1 MLQCTEVFEKL
12 WLAYKEMMYDA
23 EGNPVYDTYEDTG
36 ALRLDPI
43 TKEPIHL
50 RKYKGVK
57 LRGGSRSSKTWSCID
72 LCDLIAREVR
82 TRINIFRDT
91 KTDCV
96 NIVLPD
102 IQKRLQ
108 ETGRYEV
115 NQIFNKT
122 KSAFAYSNLSTLELQ
137 GTDDV
142 KTVMGLT
149 ANLTWLNEPYEI
161 SETVFDQLDQR
172 SDFTILD
179 LNPIGSHWSDKL
191 DNNPRWLVLHNT
203 FKDNAFCPV
212 EHRKKILSYQPISM
226 CDAVLAKCFDQ
237 TEEKG
242 TVNNTALARMYDTGI
257 NILNLSPRMVRELI
271 RCKQNEYQK
280 SASDYN
286 WTVYGLGLKAEKPN
300 RIFRWIKIPDHVYHA
315 LDARTYTG
323 VDWGNT
329 DPFAVGDV
337 KYYDGALYVH
347 ERNYESENVLRA
359 NLTSHDRVSVEALDT
374 VIEDDGSGDVNTK
387 TGIVT
392 WKFKQLGIPYDRTII
407 CDRNRANKIL
417 ALRAVG
423 YDYAV
428 GASKLPGSI
437 KDGYD
442 LLAGI
447 TVYYT
452 ASSENIDR
460 EQENHSWEVDKQ
472 GVIIDGK
479 PEDKNNHHI
488 DEIRYVAIYLQEE
501 GIISHI

>member
-1 MLQCTEVFEKL
+1 ML
-12 WLAYKEMMYDA
+12 YDA
-23 EGNPVYDTYEDTG
+23 DGFPVYDTYEDTG

-43 TKEPIHL
+43 TKEPVHL

-72 LCDLIAREVR
+72 LCDLVARETR

-96 NIVLPD
+96 NILLPD
-102 IQKRLQ
+102 MQKRLQ
-108 ETGRYEV
+108 ETGRYLV
-115 NQIFNKT
+115 NQDFNKT
-122 KSAFAYSNLSTLELQ
+122 KSAFTYNNLSTVELQ

-149 ANLTWLNEPYEI
+149 ANITWLNEPYEI
-161 SETVFDQLDQR
+161 SEIVFDQVDQR

-179 LNPIGSHWSDKL
+179 LNPIGAHWSDKL

-212 EHRKKILSYQPISM
+212 EQRKKILSYQPLSM
-226 CDAVLAKCFDQ
+226 CDAVISKLLHP
-237 TEEKG
+237 EE
-242 TVNNTALARMYDTGI
+242 ARVYDTDANPGD
-257 NILNLSPRMVRELI
+257 LTPRMIRELV
-271 RCKQNEYQK
+271 RCKQNEFQN
-280 SASDYN
+280 SASVYN

-300 RIFRWIKIPDHVYHA
+300 RIFKWTKIPDHVYHA
-315 LDARTYTG
+315 LDVRTYTG

-329 DPFAVGDV
+329 DPFAIGDV
-337 KYYDGALYVH
+337 KYYDGAIYVH
-347 ERNYESENVLRA
+347 ERNYESENVLRGK
-359 NLTSHDRVSVEALDT
+359 LTATDRAQVEALDT
-374 VIEDDGSGDVNTK
+374 VIEDDGSGDINVK

-392 WKFKQLGIPYDRTII
+392 WLFRKLGIPTDRTII

-442 LLAGI
+442 LLTDI
-447 TVYYT
+447 PVYYT
-452 ASSENIDR
+452 ASSVNIDR
-460 EQENHSWEVDKQ
+460 EQENHSWEVDKY

-488 DEIRYVAIYLQEE
+488 DEIRYVVIYLAEE